1 MTIVRT
7 RTPSGEAIVILPEAE
22 FERLRD
28 LAEDTLDARAVDASE
43 ARLQA
48 GAEELMD
55 EADLDALRAAPSSLT
70 FWRERRGMAAS
81 ALAQAAAIE
90 PERLAAIERGERMPD
105 AALNVQ
111 LAKILGVDAEDLA
124 PEPAGA

>member
-55 EADLDALRAAPSSLT
+55 EADLDALRAAPSPLT

-90 PERLAAIERGERMPD
+90 PDVLGTIGRGERVPD
-105 AALNVQ
+105 AALNER
-111 LAKILGVDAEDLA
+111 LARIIGVDAEDLM
-124 PEPAGA
+124 PEPAKG